1 MLSKMIV
8 GDDGRT
14 YHIKLNEED
23 VKGTQFAILPGDPG
37 RVPKIAAF
45 LDNPRKLGEN
55 REYVSYEGFLDGVKV
70 IVCSTGIGGPSA
82 AICIE
87 ELHLLGV
94 QNFIRIGTC
103 GGIDLDVMG
112 GDVVVVT
119 GAIRAEGTS
128 KEYLPIEFPAVADL
142 DIAYALREGAKK
154 LGYRV
159 HTGVVQ
165 CKDSFYGQH
174 SPDRMPISYE
184 LLNRWEAWKR
194 AGTLGSEMESAALFT
209 VCQSLGCKA
218 GAVMHVVQ
226 NQERAAL
233 GMENPYDH
241 DTEKAIKATV
251 EGIRYLIAHQ

>member
-1 MLSKMIV
+1 MSLQYHLKIKE
-8 GDDGRT
+8 GDVAP
-14 YHIKLNEED
+14 YVL
-23 VKGTQFAILPGDPG
+23 LPGDPK
-37 RVPKIAAF
+37 RVPIVASYWDEAHF
-45 LDNPRKLGEN
+45 VADN
-55 REYVSYEGFLDGVKV
+55 REHVTYTGVYKGVPISCTSTGMGCPSTAIAMEELARCGVK
-70 IVCSTGIGGPSA
+70 
-82 AICIE
+82 
-87 ELHLLGV
+87 
-94 QNFIRIGTC
+94 NFIRIGTC
-103 GGIDLDVMG
+103 GGINLDVMG

-218 GAVMHVVQ
+218 GAVMHVIQ